1 MLTRALRRL
10 ARSGAEVEPAGEPA
24 PDEVWQERLMLREPF
39 DALLSTHGLLSFETV
54 AAGRL
59 MFFSPHIFATKTHL

>member
-1 MLTRALRRL
+1 
-10 ARSGAEVEPAGEPA
+10 
-24 PDEVWQERLMLREPF
+24 MLREPF